1 MNENIL
7 EWVRKPSTVCKL
19 IIGLF
24 IIAGILLI
32 ISLIFGESFVAI
44 NVSATLIQWTLT
56 VVYAILIIAAVIEFF
71 HAYREAKNSP

>member
-7 EWVRKPSTVCKL
+7 EWVRKLSTVCKL

-56 VVYAILIIAAVIEFF
+56 VVYAILIIAAAIEFF
-71 HAYREAKNSP
+71 RAYREAKNSP